1 MSAQTGDAFRIQL
14 VEAAGS
20 GAAVGDQSCV
30 FQDAQ
35 VLGDRGAADG
45 QSAGQFVDGNGTASE
60 HLEDGHAGRV
70 PQGVESGL

>member
-20 GAAVGDQSCV
+20 GSAVSDQTCV
-30 FQDAQ
+30 FEDAQ
-35 VLGDRGAADG
+35 MLGDRGTADG
-45 QSAGQFVDGNGTASE
+45 QGAGQFVDGNGTASE

-70 PQGVESGL
+70 AQGVQSGL